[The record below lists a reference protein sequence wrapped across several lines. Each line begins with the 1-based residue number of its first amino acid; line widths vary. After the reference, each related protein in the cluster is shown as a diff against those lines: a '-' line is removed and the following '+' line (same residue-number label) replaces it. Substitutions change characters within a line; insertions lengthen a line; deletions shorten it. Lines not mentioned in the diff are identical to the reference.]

1 MPFVRVTLNEEMIV
15 TGLVLVNLLL
25 LHRITSIPEKKL
37 VIVLHAPPVENP
49 NVDWLNLQL
58 RKPIDWHSQWN
69 SFPGQDDVEFNIGEQ
84 FSATESVKL
93 QKERRVTTRLSIFLN
108 MRSRV
113 VQSRAGRGARH
124 MLLSTTLFLTHC
136 MRFTHIARIVMS

>member
-1 MPFVRVTLNEEMIV
+1 M

-49 NVDWLNLQL
+49 NIDWLNLQL

-93 QKERRVTTRLSIFLN
+93 QKERRVTTRLSIFLSI

-113 VQSRAGRGARH
+113 VES
-124 MLLSTTLFLTHC
+124 SP
-136 MRFTHIARIVMS
+136 V